1 MKIRVWLVSGIV
13 FGALGMA
20 FASVP
25 AQAKNKTVKEC
36 TAEWKAAEAAKTT
49 GGKKRA
55 DFITAC
61 RQEEAAAPAA
71 AAPAEPAPAPKPMAQ
86 KPPMAA
92 PARPMQ
98 TPDSVHRFVEI
109 QQRKA
114 RQGAHGNMARQWKA
128 NKANNAN
135 GGMKW
140 IQKFWQAATTANAT
154 STLRVRDDASAAA
167 PITARQL
174 SLL

>member
-55 DFITAC
+55 DFIAAC
-61 RQEEAAAPAA
+61 RQEVGAAPAA
-71 AAPAEPAPAPKPMAQ
+71 AAPAEPAPAPKPMATAP
-86 KPPMAA
+86 KPMEKPTTTGKKTGSPGREAYL
-92 PARPMQ
+92 ARL
-98 TPDSVHRFVEI
+98 
-109 QQRKA
+109 
-114 RQGAHGNMARQWKA
+114 HGCSAEWKA
-128 NKANNAN
+128 DKANGTRPA
-135 GGMKW
+135 GVKWPQFWHECDQRMKAKGM
-140 IQKFWQAATTANAT
+140 
-154 STLRVRDDASAAA
+154 
-167 PITARQL
+167 
-174 SLL
+174 

>member
-55 DFITAC
+55 DFIAAC

-71 AAPAEPAPAPKPMAQ
+71 AAPAEPAPAPKPMAP
-86 KPPMAA
+86 KPNGDSSHNRWRSRTLPLAKRLER
-92 PARPMQ
+92 PAGR
-98 TPDSVHRFVEI
+98 RYL
-109 QQRKA
+109 A
-114 RQGAHGNMARQWKA
+114 RLHGCSAEWKA
-128 NKANNAN
+128 NKANGTRPA
-135 GGMKW
+135 GMKW
-140 IQKFWQAATTANAT
+140 PQFWHECDQRMKAKGM
-154 STLRVRDDASAAA
+154 
-167 PITARQL
+167 
-174 SLL
+174 

>member
-55 DFITAC
+55 DFIAAC

-71 AAPAEPAPAPKPMAQ
+71 A
-86 KPPMAA
+86 
-92 PARPMQ
+92 R
-98 TPDSVHRFVEI
+98 TG
-109 QQRKA
+109 
-114 RQGAHGNMARQWKA
+114 GAGYPLPNPWPRSRQWR
-128 NKANNAN
+128 
-135 GGMKW
+135 
-140 IQKFWQAATTANAT
+140 
-154 STLRVRDDASAAA
+154 LR
-167 PITARQL
+167 P
-174 SLL
+174 